1 MWKLN
6 KTLMNNQKVKEEIK
20 KYLETNE
27 DENITPKLTRCSK
40 WKIRGKFIAV
50 NTYIKKKKDN

>member
-6 KTLMNNQKVKEEIK
+6 KTLMNNQQVNEEIK

-27 DENITPKLTRCSK
+27 DKNITPKLTRRSK
-40 WKIRGKFIAV
+40 CNSKRKV
-50 NTYIKKKKDN
+50 YSY